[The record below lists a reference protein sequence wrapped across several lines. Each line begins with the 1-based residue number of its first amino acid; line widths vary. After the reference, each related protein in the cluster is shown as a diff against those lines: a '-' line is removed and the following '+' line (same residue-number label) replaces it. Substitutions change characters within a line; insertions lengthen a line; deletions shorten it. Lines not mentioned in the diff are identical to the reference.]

1 MDTTRKLVLKEAL
14 LVTVGILVCTG
25 LMLGV
30 YALIDKFTL
39 RVLFSALGGSAVI
52 IANYFFLGVTV
63 SLAADKA
70 QSGDVN
76 KAKGMI
82 KISSVVRLLVMGAL
96 LLVGIKAGGD
106 VIALVLPLVFLR
118 PVLMVAEFFRKK
130 GDK

>member
-70 QSGDVN
+70 ESGDVN

>member
-14 LVTVGILVCTG
+14 LITVGVLICTG

-30 YALIDKFTL
+30 YAIIGKFSL

-52 IANYFFLGVTV
+52 IINYFLLGVTV

-70 QSGDVN
+70 EAGDSK
-76 KAKGMI
+76 KAKNMI
-82 KISSVVRLLVMGAL
+82 KLSSLVRLLLMGGL
-96 LLVGIKAGGD
+96 LLVGIKGGGD
-106 VIALVLPLVFLR
+106 VIALVLPLLFLR
-118 PVLMVAEFFRKK
+118 PVLMLGEFFRKK